1 MKTQIARKQA
11 AMSEEKLRQLV
22 ELAARVQL
30 LCAVNRLQLRNR
42 SLTVQGPWG
51 EPVEVEF
58 IDRQPYGFVFTEGQE
73 ASFRVPS
80 GHRFVIEQV
89 NVSSWGN
96 SGALFMRL
104 VTTSPRMFRSI
115 EVACVP
121 EQSAGDAVS
130 SAAVTPLVVN
140 GLSANSFLFSD
151 GKVHNSPTVPS
162 DTYLQIWGY
171 LEPSSFPNELLYARE
186 DASPRSGVQADI
198 NPAAR

>member
-89 NVSSWGN
+89 NVSPWGN